1 MKKVLKSSFII
12 LSFLL
17 ILSKGWATHIV
28 GGEFE
33 IIHLKDFDYQLNLVQ
48 YFDVVNGNPFA
59 EDSTV
64 VAFIF
69 RKTDNQFIR
78 SVKLLRVDRELVGYT
93 Q

>member
-1 MKKVLKSSFII
+1 MNEIFMKKVLKSSFII

-59 EDSTV
+59 EDSAV
-64 VAFIF
+64 V
-69 RKTDNQFIR
+69 
-78 SVKLLRVDRELVGYT
+78 LLSFAKPTTSSSGR
-93 Q
+93 